1 MGPPLGALFRTI
13 VTCAR
18 SFPTNKTGIACI
30 VDAGWTDA
38 DQKDMK
44 SLENQ
49 TAIVTGASRGYGKGI
64 AQALTHAGARVW
76 ITGRNAETLE
86 NAARETGATPFVA
99 DVNDG
104 AAWDRLISEVTGA
117 RDRLDILINNAGEG
131 VSIAPLTEQSDEAI
145 ERSLATNLTG
155 AILGCRRAAAVMVGQ
170 QSGLI
175 VNIGSVCA
183 KHAWGEWSVYSA
195 AKAGLLQFTRC
206 LLTELRPSGVR
217 VTSVIPSWGQ
227 TEFTDSCG
235 LGARES
241 GILEKCIAPEELG
254 KLIVQIAERPAHL
267 VTEEVTLWP
276 MVQPISQL

>member
-1 MGPPLGALFRTI
+1 MY
-13 VTCAR
+13 
-18 SFPTNKTGIACI
+18 
-30 VDAGWTDA
+30 
-38 DQKDMK
+38 
-44 SLENQ
+44 SLKKQ

-64 AQALTHAGARVW
+64 AKALIDAGAKVW

-86 NAARETGATPFVA
+86 SAAREIGASPFVA

-104 AAWDRLISEVTGA
+104 DGWDRLISEITEDSG
-117 RDRLDILINNAGEG
+117 RLDILVNNAGEG
-131 VSIAPLTEQSDEAI
+131 VSIAPLTEQSDESV

-155 AILGCRRAAAVMVGQ
+155 AILGCRRAASVMVGQ

-175 VNIGSVCA
+175 INVGSVCA
-183 KHAWGEWSVYSA
+183 RHAWGEWSVYSA

-206 LLTELRPSGVR
+206 LLAELRPSGVR

-235 LGARES
+235 LGPRES
-241 GILEKCIAPEELG
+241 EILEKCIAPEELG
-254 KLIVQIAERPAHL
+254 KLIVQIAEQPAHL